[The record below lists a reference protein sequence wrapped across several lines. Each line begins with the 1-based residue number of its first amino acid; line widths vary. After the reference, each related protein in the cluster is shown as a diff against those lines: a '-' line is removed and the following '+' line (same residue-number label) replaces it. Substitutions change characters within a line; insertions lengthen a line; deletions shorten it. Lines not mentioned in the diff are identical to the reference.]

1 MGAIS
6 KYSNIYTKDG
16 QFLHRPGKYNITEV
30 EELLDKLSKDKPNST
45 EYNNTFKTLLGMYE
59 KYGNPHKNEIIQKI
73 NDYAKSKT
81 TKEEVVNAIK
91 EVENGQ

>member
-1 MGAIS
+1 
-6 KYSNIYTKDG
+6 
-16 QFLHRPGKYNITEV
+16 
-30 EELLDKLSKDKPNST
+30 
-45 EYNNTFKTLLGMYE
+45 MYE